1 MNSPSP
7 SATSAPT
14 SPSGERSAHVVATA
28 SVPGASGLDHCPL
41 MPVFG
46 APTLTFVRGRGTE
59 LWDADGKRYLDF
71 LCGLAVTSLGHS
83 HPEVADAVAEQARTL
98 LHVSNLFATTVGP
111 QVAMRL
117 DAMLG
122 GGGQIFFANSGAEAN
137 ECAAKLA
144 RKWGGRGRHEVITA
158 FGSFHGR
165 TLATLHMTGQP
176 AKHEAFQPLPEGF
189 RHAVWADIADLE
201 RLITPETAAVLIEPV
216 QGEGGIHPAP
226 AGYFADI
233 RKLCDERNLLFMVD
247 EIQTG
252 LARTG
257 SWFAFQQLLPR
268 GVRPDVVT
276 IAKALGNG
284 MPIGA
289 CWATRE
295 VSSAFKPGDHGST
308 YSGQPLASSA
318 ALAVLQI
325 MERIDAPALASA
337 AGDYLCAE
345 LSKVP
350 GVDHVRGM
358 GLLLGVELA
367 AGNAK
372 DVHAHLMS
380 TGLVTNAVT
389 PTALR
394 LAPPITV
401 SRAEIEEAVAM
412 IAASI
417 AACVPASPDEAP
429 GGASPDRASA

>member
-1 MNSPSP
+1 MPSI
-7 SATSAPT
+7 A
-14 SPSGERSAHVVATA
+14 SAHSAAVAD
-28 SVPGASGLDHCPL
+28 VPGAKGLSACPM

-46 APTLTFVRGRGTE
+46 APQTTFVRGSGTE
-59 LWDADGKRYLDF
+59 LWDSTGKRYLDF
-71 LCGLAVTSLGHS
+71 LSGLAVTSLGHAQ
-83 HPEVADAVAEQARTL
+83 PDIAAAIAEQASTL

-111 QVAMRL
+111 QVAIRL
-117 DAMLG
+117 DALLG

-201 RLITPETAAVLIEPV
+201 RLVTPETAAIMIEPV
-216 QGEGGIHPAP
+216 QGEGGVHPAP

-233 RKLCDERNLLFMVD
+233 RRLCDERNLLFMVD

-257 SWFAFQQLLPR
+257 SWFAFQQLLPA

-295 VSSAFKPGDHGST
+295 VASAFKPGDHGST
-308 YSGQPLASSA
+308 YSGQPMASSA
-318 ALAVLQI
+318 ALAVLHV
-325 MERIDAPALASA
+325 MEAMDAPAVALSM
-337 AGDYLCAE
+337 GTYLSE
-345 LSKVP
+345 TLSRVP

-358 GLLLGVELA
+358 GLLLGVELSA
-367 AGNAK
+367 KNSK
-372 DVHAHLMS
+372 DVQAHLMNA
-380 TGLVTNAVT
+380 GLVTNAVT

-401 SRAEIEEAVAM
+401 SKDEIDEAVAM

-417 AACVPASPDEAP
+417 AACEPNGTQA
-429 GGASPDRASA
+429 